1 MVHHHLK
8 SVLNR
13 TKGRFTSFLVKDNS
27 RLGLSVYS
35 AKHVSATPKTV
46 VFEDMNGAGK
56 KRIARENVLIAQVA
70 QDVFYRKEY
79 THQLQSDSPL
89 ALVASGFFYLTRL
102 AGGPPRCQAFSMV
115 ILLLDFFNE
124 SAILLK

>member
-1 MVHHHLK
+1 MVQHHLK

-35 AKHVSATPKTV
+35 AKHVSASPKTV

-70 QDVFYRKEY
+70 KDVFYRK
-79 THQLQSDSPL
+79 
-89 ALVASGFFYLTRL
+89 
-102 AGGPPRCQAFSMV
+102 
-115 ILLLDFFNE
+115 
-124 SAILLK
+124 

>member
-70 QDVFYRKEY
+70 KDVFYRKQY
-79 THQLQSDSPL
+79 THQLQSDSPARTSCEWVFL
-89 ALVASGFFYLTRL
+89 LDK
-102 AGGPPRCQAFSMV
+102 AGGAPRCQAFSVV

-124 SAILLK
+124 SAILFK